1 MEWIHYLSHLNI
13 PFYIYKIKSGDAII
27 ETCSYKLRKS
37 AIILHGTIY
46 LSQIFSNQEI
56 IPISILHKN
65 NIIDLDNYRLYNQ
78 SYYKISAMKES
89 YIMLISINDLVNYKK
104 PNSRILYSLLINYKL
119 TLYNE
124 NHIRYILSHK
134 SIKYRII
141 QLLIILSTYFG
152 RIDRDIIKIQL
163 KIKIEDLA
171 ILTGSS
177 INITHKILNILK
189 SHKILKK
196 SHKTNFILNIRSLIN
211 NIYLLN

>member
-1 MEWIHYLSHLNI
+1 MEWIHYLSNLNI

-27 ETCSYKLRKS
+27 KSCNHRLKKS

-46 LSQIFSNQEI
+46 LSQIFSNQET

-65 NIIDLDNYRLYNQ
+65 NIIDLDNYLLYNQ
-78 SYYKISAMKES
+78 SYYKISAIKES
-89 YIMLISINDLVNYKK
+89 YIMIISINDLINYKK
-104 PNSRILYSLLINYKL
+104 INNHILYSLLINYKL

-134 SIKYRII
+134 NIKYRVI

-152 RIDRDIIKIQL
+152 RIDKNLVKIQL
-163 KIKIEDLA
+163 RIKIEDLA
-171 ILTGSS
+171 ILTGSN
-177 INITHKILNILK
+177 INITHKILKILK
-189 SHKILKK
+189 SQNILKK
-196 SHKTNFILNIRSLIN
+196 SHKTSFILNINSLIH

>member
-1 MEWIHYLSHLNI
+1 MEWIHYLSNSNI

-27 ETCSYKLRKS
+27 EACSYKLKKL

-46 LSQIFSNQEI
+46 LSQIFSNQET

-65 NIIDLDNYRLYNQ
+65 NIIDLDNYLLYHQ
-78 SYYKISAMKES
+78 SYYKISAIKES
-89 YIMLISINDLVNYKK
+89 YIMLVSSNDLINYQEI
-104 PNSRILYSLLINYKL
+104 NNRILYSLLINYKL

-134 SIKYRII
+134 SIKYRLI

-152 RIDRDIIKIQL
+152 KIDKDLVKIQL

-171 ILTGSS
+171 ILTGSN

-189 SHKILKK
+189 SQKILKK
-196 SHKTNFILNIRSLIN
+196 SHKTSFIISVNSLIN